1 MVADVKAKIAEI
13 NKTLPE
19 GVFIDTFYDRTELV
33 ATTIHTITEN
43 ISVGVPLVIV
53 MLFLLLGDIAI
64 QASRL
69 PGVSLAAS
77 IEMTKAMER
86 TMLEFQQV
94 ESVVSKTGRPEITN
108 DPMGVHQTDI
118 FVRLKAADS
127 E

>member
-1 MVADVKAKIAEI
+1 MADVKAKIAEI

>member
-1 MVADVKAKIAEI
+1 MAIPLSAALTRPGLMLGGAVTAFALSVALAS
-13 NKTLPE
+13 
-19 GVFIDTFYDRTELV
+19 TFGLEF
-33 ATTIHTITEN
+33 
-43 ISVGVPLVIV
+43 VPKLDE
-53 MLFLLLGDIAI
+53 GDIAI